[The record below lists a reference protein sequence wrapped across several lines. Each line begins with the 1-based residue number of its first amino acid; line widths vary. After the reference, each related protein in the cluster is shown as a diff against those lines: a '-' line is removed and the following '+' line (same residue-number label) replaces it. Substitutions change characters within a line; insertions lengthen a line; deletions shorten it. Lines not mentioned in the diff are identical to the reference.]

1 MFLKD
6 DNKWWSLPCMT
17 PCMLRKLGTVFAV
30 VGGILVVVFV
40 PIRYWMALVGL
51 ILLLAGL
58 AIRVSI

>member
-1 MFLKD
+1 
-6 DNKWWSLPCMT
+6 
-17 PCMLRKLGTVFAV
+17 LRKLGTVFAV